1 MSDKRIGQSVSRL
14 GERVYIYIYALI
26 YVYIG
31 LESYIYI
38 VPTVFLGL
46 NKLLLF
52 GTKIVTLF
60 GQRKN
65 VFVKQK
71 HSGQKFL
78 NFKLTTLCGCRLFF
92 SRVVMFVSNTEQKPC
107 CLK

>member
-1 MSDKRIGQSVSRL
+1 MRKEKSEGPPRGKVAAWWTTSVLGQSVSRHC
-14 GERVYIYIYALI
+14 VSIYIYNI
-26 YVYIG
+26 YTLDV
-31 LESYIYI
+31 LYI

-71 HSGQKFL
+71 HSGQIS
-78 NFKLTTLCGCRLFF
+78 NF
-92 SRVVMFVSNTEQKPC
+92 
-107 CLK
+107 

>member
-1 MSDKRIGQSVSRL
+1 MGKGQHGLIDKRFRTKRIVTLS
-14 GERVYIYIYALI
+14 EYIYNIYTLD
-26 YVYIG
+26 V
-31 LESYIYI
+31 LYI

-60 GQRKN
+60 GQRKT

-71 HSGQKFL
+71 HSGQESKFFL
-78 NFKLTTLCGCRLFF
+78 
-92 SRVVMFVSNTEQKPC
+92 
-107 CLK
+107 

>member
-1 MSDKRIGQSVSRL
+1 MGKGQHGLIDKRFRTKRIVTLS
-14 GERVYIYIYALI
+14 EYIYIYNI
-26 YVYIG
+26 YTLDV
-31 LESYIYI
+31 LYI

-71 HSGQKFL
+71 HSGQESKFFYEL
-78 NFKLTTLCGCRLFF
+78 RFVDVACVFSCCSFLC
-92 SRVVMFVSNTEQKPC
+92 
-107 CLK
+107 